1 MAIVLVLTDSSAE
14 CGKALETLAKYGEML
29 STDVEV
35 LLILE
40 DIYRLEKA
48 SISLGVPLPPDTV
61 SSAKKRLTD
70 RVRHLWRHIKGEEA
84 EIKITSIAGD
94 LKEEVV
100 KFVGDKNPEMVLWGC
115 QPSANLCRVIDEIK
129 VPSLIIK

>member
-1 MAIVLVLTDSSAE
+1 MGIVLILTDSSAE
-14 CGKALETLAKYGEML
+14 CGRALEILAKYGDML

-35 LLILE
+35 FLILE

-61 SSAKKRLTD
+61 SSAKRRLTE
-70 RVRHLWRHIKGEEA
+70 RVKHLWRHIKGEDA
-84 EIKITSIAGD
+84 EIKITSVAGD

-100 KFVGDKNPEMVLWGC
+100 KFVRDKSPEMVLWGC
-115 QPSANLCRVIDEIK
+115 QPTANLCRLIDEIK